1 MRGGAIR
8 ERFPS
13 DAAPSRSNE
22 QQERKRNM
30 TTKKT
35 DEDEPRYGCDNW
47 DRPSVKYRSK
57 GRGAVPR
64 RKVVTTGTVRIRMSD
79 SMADSLTR
87 HLRQGREVH
96 FTGGGEALFRVGVRQ
111 GG

>member
-1 MRGGAIR
+1 M
-8 ERFPS
+8 
-13 DAAPSRSNE
+13 N
-22 QQERKRNM
+22 
-30 TTKKT
+30 TKKT